1 MWNIFR
7 LGTAQWMKISR
18 WRQLKKI
25 LVISDNH
32 GYTHQLREVI
42 DREMPFDLF
51 LHCGDGE
58 CSKSEYE
65 RLLPPLMASIYL
77 KGNCDFLPLRQ
88 AARFALDGVEIFAVH
103 GHKHAVK
110 QGCSV
115 LEYEAGKQGAQLVC
129 YGHTHRA
136 EIHETDGMTFV
147 NPGSFTGY
155 HSPTRSTYAVV
166 EIKDGQV
173 LHAEIKHTE
182 I

>member
-1 MWNIFR
+1 M
-7 LGTAQWMKISR
+7 
-18 WRQLKKI
+18 KKI

-42 DREMPFDLF
+42 DRELPFDLF

-58 CSKSEYE
+58 CQKSEYE

-77 KGNCDFLPLRQ
+77 KGNCDSLPFRPM
-88 AARFALDGVEIFAVH
+88 ARFALEGVEILAVH
-103 GHKHAVK
+103 GHKQAVK
-110 QGCSV
+110 QDDSV
-115 LEYEAGKQGAQLVC
+115 LEYEAVKQNAQLIC

-136 EIHETDGMTFV
+136 EIRETDGRTFV
-147 NPGSFTGY
+147 NPGSFIGY

-166 EIKDGQV
+166 EVEAGQV
-173 LHAEIKHTE
+173 IRAEIKPVE

>member
-1 MWNIFR
+1 
-7 LGTAQWMKISR
+7 MKK
-18 WRQLKKI
+18 L

-42 DREMPFDLF
+42 DRELPFDLF

-58 CSKSEYE
+58 CQKSEYE

-77 KGNCDFLPLRQ
+77 KGNCDFLPFRPM
-88 AARFALDGVEIFAVH
+88 ARFALEGVEILAVH
-103 GHKHAVK
+103 GHKQAVK
-110 QGCSV
+110 QN
-115 LEYEAGKQGAQLVC
+115 AQLIC

-136 EIHETDGMTFV
+136 EIRETDGRTFV

-166 EIKDGQV
+166 EVEAGQV
-173 LHAEIKHTE
+173 IRAEIKPVE